1 MDDRGFET
9 INIVPLV
16 DVMLVLLTI
25 ILMTTTFVAVGSLPV
40 QLPEASNTNAET
52 VDSVI
57 LEIDGSGNVYFNHLP
72 MSLEQIVEPLEAMDR
87 SSPILIR
94 ADRAVQLQKF
104 VDVMDLI
111 KGLGYTKVSLQTDTN
126 V

>member
-57 LEIDGSGNVYFNHLP
+57 LEIDGSSYN
-72 MSLEQIVEPLEAMDR
+72 
-87 SSPILIR
+87 
-94 ADRAVQLQKF
+94 F
-104 VDVMDLI
+104 V
-111 KGLGYTKVSLQTDTN
+111 
-126 V
+126 